1 MQKLVWNSEPSKNL
15 WCIFSSL
22 IFQIVWLYV
31 VHIFKKKR
39 GRPLMMIFSNC
50 WEVQNRI
57 WYGPNPLSQH
67 SSQKFRSKYYT
78 EFDQACIR
86 LNKETTTI
94 STVKMHQKIPFWGLC
109 LKSFFYSLSFQIS
122 NSAKQSLWSSTMKS
136 VDFRGFKTF
145 LTMSGY
151 TKDFLSKS
159 QCNFAS
165 SSSSTKLE

>member
-31 VHIFKKKR
+31 VHILKEKR
-39 GRPLMMIFSNC
+39 EAANDDILKLLGSAESDL
-50 WEVQNRI
+50 I
-57 WYGPNPLSQH
+57 WPQSLSQN
-67 SSQKFRSKYYT
+67 SQKFRSKYYT

-109 LKSFFYSLSFQIS
+109 LKSFFYSLLSFQIS

>member
-31 VHIFKKKR
+31 VHILKEKR
-39 GRPLMMIFSNC
+39 EAANDDILKLLGSAESDL
-50 WEVQNRI
+50 I
-57 WYGPNPLSQH
+57 WPQSLSQN
-67 SSQKFRSKYYT
+67 SQKFRSKYYT